1 MDTFF
6 GLYFPSAESYHW
18 KLKPKVLYQILFEFM
33 TGESR
38 GGSMEPPFE
47 GLPSKILYMCKC
59 TMYTMPTLELRRSR
73 PYAFTVKQRFYSCI
87 APSAAKD
94 GDMLSVWECLFSAPY
109 ADKPTVLQP
118 LQLEVE

>member
-38 GGSMEPPFE
+38 GGSMGSMEPPFAFVRAAF
-47 GLPSKILYMCKC
+47 KNTIHAQTYCKLD
-59 TMYTMPTLELRRSR
+59 TL
-73 PYAFTVKQRFYSCI
+73 FV
-87 APSAAKD
+87 D
-94 GDMLSVWECLFSAPY
+94 
-109 ADKPTVLQP
+109 
-118 LQLEVE
+118 